1 MKNSLAILDGYY
13 KAFEFWDPSRKIK
26 PSSVPSHGQSIFM
39 DPALAIIHEED
50 ELKWGGGEIE
60 SGDEDEA
67 WFDALEDIHTRVT
80 TR

>member
-1 MKNSLAILDGYY
+1 MKNSLAMLDGYY
-13 KAFEFWDPSRKIK
+13 KAFEFWNPSRKTK
-26 PSSVPSHGQSIFM
+26 PSSVPSHDTF
-39 DPALAIIHEED
+39 AIIHEED
-50 ELKWGGGEIE
+50 ELKLGGGEIE